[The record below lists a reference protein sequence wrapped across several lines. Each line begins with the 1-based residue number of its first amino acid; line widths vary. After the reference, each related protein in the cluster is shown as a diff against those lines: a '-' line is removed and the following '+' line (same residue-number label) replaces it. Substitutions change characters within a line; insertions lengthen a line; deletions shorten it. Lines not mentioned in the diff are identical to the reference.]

1 MSADVGWSDD
11 PVKDPEADNLNR
23 DGLAAETA
31 ELIDLV
37 TASKGSKVFGL
48 TGPWGSGKT
57 SLALLIETH
66 LKDTSSS
73 WMPRV

>member
-31 ELIDLV
+31 ELIDRV
-37 TASKGSKVFGL
+37 TASKGSKVALHDPGCSRGL
-48 TGPWGSGKT
+48 NPPVS
-57 SLALLIETH
+57 SRDLA
-66 LKDTSSS
+66 
-73 WMPRV
+73 M